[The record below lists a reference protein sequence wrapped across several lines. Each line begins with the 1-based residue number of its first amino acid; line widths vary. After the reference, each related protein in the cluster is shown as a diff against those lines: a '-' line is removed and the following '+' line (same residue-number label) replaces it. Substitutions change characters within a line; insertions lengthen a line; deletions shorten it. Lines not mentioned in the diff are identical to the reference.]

1 MPTSSVARLRLR
13 APVTQ
18 VAQARFRAEDALR
31 LAVPDDRLLV
41 LRRLDLGRL
50 PARTSAAQWA
60 GRAQERVT
68 AQAMRAVHAAAPGS
82 AAADAVWFHSFEEAR
97 ALLLRELAAGRV
109 PSAWFWRLAVR
120 GWAGMTLAEWLP
132 NLLADA
138 VRDPTVEPAIARV
151 MLDMVASGRLPVLVA
166 ALAPLPAPAPPSSRA
181 TLAQRPLPPTH
192 EPRRPEEQAAAPIP
206 DHAAAAEP
214 AVLLRLDRSVR
225 LAILRGVA
233 ALPASHPAR
242 AWIARLALIAA
253 EPAILSQPA
262 TLAAWTESLA
272 AFAAMEPSSAA
283 EGPSVAARPDTTP
296 PPRRN
301 HRPEE
306 PAARPASVPVIPSD
320 AAGSDP
326 PGQASALEPRPSQVP
341 ASPPSASPADAT
353 AMRDPSVEQ
362 RSQATGLFLLI
373 RPLIRLDLP
382 AWLDAHPSMA
392 AQGFPRALL
401 HAIAH
406 RMRIPADDP
415 VFAALRWTDDQDW
428 SGPITAWRVGL
439 DRWLR
444 RTARI
449 RLDQVVRRRGW
460 IVDGGESLSVRF
472 RVDDAD
478 IRLRRR
484 ALDVDPGW
492 VPWLGSVIRYHYQ
505 DDPIA

>member
-1 MPTSSVARLRLR
+1 
-13 APVTQ
+13 
-18 VAQARFRAEDALR
+18 
-31 LAVPDDRLLV
+31 
-41 LRRLDLGRL
+41 
-50 PARTSAAQWA
+50 
-60 GRAQERVT
+60 
-68 AQAMRAVHAAAPGS
+68 
-82 AAADAVWFHSFEEAR
+82 
-97 ALLLRELAAGRV
+97 
-109 PSAWFWRLAVR
+109 
-120 GWAGMTLAEWLP
+120 
-132 NLLADA
+132 
-138 VRDPTVEPAIARV
+138 
-151 MLDMVASGRLPVLVA
+151 
-166 ALAPLPAPAPPSSRA
+166 
-181 TLAQRPLPPTH
+181 
-192 EPRRPEEQAAAPIP
+192 
-206 DHAAAAEP
+206 
-214 AVLLRLDRSVR
+214 
-225 LAILRGVA
+225 
-233 ALPASHPAR
+233 
-242 AWIARLALIAA
+242 
-253 EPAILSQPA
+253 
-262 TLAAWTESLA
+262 
-272 AFAAMEPSSAA
+272 
-283 EGPSVAARPDTTP
+283 
-296 PPRRN
+296 
-301 HRPEE
+301 
-306 PAARPASVPVIPSD
+306 
-320 AAGSDP
+320 
-326 PGQASALEPRPSQVP
+326 
-341 ASPPSASPADAT
+341 
-353 AMRDPSVEQ
+353 MRDPSVEQ